1 MSDVVERLAS
11 LMNEHNLAG
20 AAALMHLDYRSEQ
33 PVHPGR
39 AFVGRA
45 QMEANW
51 KAMFDGIPDFHA
63 ELVRSVQDGETVW
76 AEWHWTGSRRDGE
89 PFEMR
94 GVSLFEVKED
104 QIVAGRL
111 YLEDVVRDDAGI
123 EDAVQELS
131 GRRPQRAEHPI
142 RS

>member
-1 MSDVVERLAS
+1 MTDVVERLAA
-11 LMNEHNLAG
+11 LMNEHDLPG
-20 AAALMHLDYRSEQ
+20 AAALMHQDYRSEQ
-33 PVHPGR
+33 PAHPGR

-76 AEWHWTGSRRDGE
+76 AEWHWTGSRSDGE
-89 PFEMR
+89 PFEVR
-94 GVSLFEVKED
+94 GVSLFEVQHD

-123 EDAVQELS
+123 EEAVQALS
-131 GRRPQRAEHPI
+131 GRRPQGDGK
-142 RS
+142 

>member
-1 MSDVVERLAS
+1 MSEMVQRLAA
-11 LMNEHNLAG
+11 LMNQHDLQG
-20 AAALMHLDYRSEQ
+20 AAALMHRDYRSEQ

-63 ELVRSVQDGETVW
+63 ELLRSVQDGVTTW
-76 AEWHWTGSRRDGE
+76 AEWHWTGNRSDGK
-89 PFEMR
+89 PFEVR
-94 GVSLFEVKED
+94 GVSLFEVHQD

-123 EDAVQELS
+123 QDAVRDLS
-131 GRRPQRAEHPI
+131 GRRSEGAGK
-142 RS
+142 

>member
-1 MSDVVERLAS
+1 MSDVVERLAA
-11 LMNEHNLAG
+11 LMNEHDLPAVVD
-20 AAALMHLDYRSEQ
+20 LIHQDYRSEQ

-51 KAMFDGIPDFHA
+51 RAMLDGVPDFHSR
-63 ELVRSVQDGETVW
+63 LVRSVQDGGTVW
-76 AEWHWTGSRRDGE
+76 TEWHWTGTRSDGE

-94 GVSLFEVKED
+94 GITLFEVQQD

-111 YLEDVVRDDAGI
+111 YMEAVERDDAGI
-123 EDAVQELS
+123 EDVVEGLS
-131 GRRPQRAEHPI
+131 GLRPRGAAE
-142 RS
+142 

>member
-1 MSDVVERLAS
+1 MSDVVERLAA
-11 LMNEHNLAG
+11 LMNAHDLRKAT
-20 AAALMHLDYRSEQ
+20 ALLHQDYRSEQ

-63 ELVRSVQDGETVW
+63 ELIRSAQDGETVW
-76 AEWHWTGSRRDGE
+76 TEWHWTGNRSDGE

-94 GVSLFEVKED
+94 GITLFQVQQD
-104 QIVAGRL
+104 QIVTGRL
-111 YLEDVVRDDAGI
+111 YLENVDRDDARI
-123 EDAVQELS
+123 EDVVEELS
-131 GRRPQRAEHPI
+131 GRRPRGAEK
-142 RS
+142 

>member
-1 MSDVVERLAS
+1 MSDVVERLAA
-11 LMNEHNLAG
+11 LMNEHDLARVT
-20 AAALMHLDYRSEQ
+20 ALIHQDYRSEQ

-51 KAMFDGIPDFHA
+51 RAMFDGIPDFHA
-63 ELVRSVQDGETVW
+63 EIVRSVQDGETVW
-76 AEWHWTGSRRDGE
+76 TEWHWTGSRSDGE

-94 GVSLFEVKED
+94 GVTLFEVQQD

-111 YLEDVVRDDAGI
+111 YFEEVAEEDPGIEDVVK
-123 EDAVQELS
+123 ELS
-131 GRRPQRAEHPI
+131 GRRPSR
-142 RS
+142 

>member
-1 MSDVVERLAS
+1 MSDVVERLA
-11 LMNEHNLAG
+11 
-20 AAALMHLDYRSEQ
+20 ALMSEHDLPGATALVHQDYRSEQ

-45 QMEANW
+45 QMQANW
-51 KAMFDGIPDFHA
+51 QAMFDGIPDFHA

-76 AEWHWTGSRRDGE
+76 AEWHWTGSRKDGE
-89 PFEMR
+89 PFEVR
-94 GVSLFEVKED
+94 GVSLFEVQQE

-131 GRRPQRAEHPI
+131 GRRPEGAGK
-142 RS
+142 

>member
-1 MSDVVERLAS
+1 MSDVVERLAA
-11 LMNEHNLAG
+11 LMNEHDLPG
-20 AAALMHLDYRSEQ
+20 AAALMHQDYRSEQ

-51 KAMFDGIPDFHA
+51 KAMFDGIPDLHA

-76 AEWHWTGSRRDGE
+76 AEWHWTGNRNDGQ
-89 PFEMR
+89 PFEVR
-94 GVSLFEVKED
+94 GVSLFEVHED

-131 GRRPQRAEHPI
+131 GRRPQGAG
-142 RS
+142 